1 MNGTARDGLVV
12 TGGNAAIRPA
22 IFFDRDGV
30 LNHDDGY
37 VSRIDAFEW
46 IPGAREAI
54 RAANEAGYLTFV
66 VTNQSGIGRGYYSE
80 DDFHALMDHV
90 QRELAAHGARLDD
103 IRYCPFHPEAKIAAY
118 RRESDWRK
126 PAPGMLLDLMRHWPV
141 DAERSFLIGDREG
154 DIEAAHRAGITGCH
168 FEGGNLL
175 DFLLTQTPFLGI
187 PTAGN
192 AGNDE

>member
-1 MNGTARDGLVV
+1 MCLRVSDNNNMN
-12 TGGNAAIRPA
+12 RPA

-37 VSRIDAFEW
+37 VGRIDAFEW
-46 IPGAREAI
+46 IPGARDAI

-103 IRYCPFHPEAKIAAY
+103 IRFCPFHPGAAIAAY

-141 DAERSFLIGDREG
+141 DAARSFLIGDRDG
-154 DIEAAHRAGITGCH
+154 DIEAAQRAGITGCR
-168 FEGGNLL
+168 FEGGNLY
-175 DFLLTQTPFLGI
+175 DFLLTQTPFRKAAA
-187 PTAGN
+187 AGP
-192 AGNDE
+192 AGKDE

>member
-1 MNGTARDGLVV
+1 MSGTERPGRAVDPLDAMN
-12 TGGNAAIRPA
+12 RPA

-30 LNHDDGY
+30 LNHDYGY
-37 VSRIDAFEW
+37 VGRIDAFEW
-46 IPGAREAI
+46 IPGARDAI

-90 QRELAAHGARLDD
+90 QRELAAHDARLDD
-103 IRYCPFHPEAKIAAY
+103 IRFCPFHPEATIAAY
-118 RRESDWRK
+118 RRDSDWRK

-141 DAERSFLIGDREG
+141 DAARSFLIGDREG
-154 DIEAAHRAGITGCH
+154 DIEAARRAGITGCH

-175 DFLLTQTPFLGI
+175 DFLLTRTPFLA
-187 PTAGN
+187 TASARD
-192 AGNDE
+192 AGSDA